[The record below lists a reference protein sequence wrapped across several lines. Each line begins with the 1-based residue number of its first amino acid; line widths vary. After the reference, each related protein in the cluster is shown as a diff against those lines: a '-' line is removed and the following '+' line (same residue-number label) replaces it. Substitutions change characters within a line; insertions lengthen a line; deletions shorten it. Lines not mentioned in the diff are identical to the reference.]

1 MKLYHGSNVVVA
13 APDVDHSREKID
25 FGLGFYVT
33 PVYSVYGTEVKG
45 EPSTATLT
53 NAPRGA
59 AVIVR

>member
-1 MKLYHGSNVVVA
+1 MPLAETGDTVTLEWERVKG
-13 APDVDHSREKID
+13 DHTQEIS
-25 FGLGFYVT
+25 VT